1 MVAKPHGALALW
13 AAICSLSCGDAKKKD
28 ASAPQAQTEDAQGA
42 KVDTASHRSCEPQDF
57 AKNVDLAE
65 ASGATFITDT
75 RILMVGDS
83 GNHGAFAIVDATS
96 GAVVQKGALELD
108 PGASD
113 DIEGVSLMDGSAY
126 AITSSGWVRKWSYE
140 GGRFTLATPSY
151 ALAPADSKGLLCYK
165 GTAIN
170 CAKNFEG
177 LCLRSQTPPTGECAG
192 FAAAKTTGELICLV
206 ADDAG
211 KLALDPS
218 RVIPVASAGSLSG
231 CDFDEEERLWFGNN
245 FFAASA
251 IGYVENWQAPADAK
265 ITRVGNFG
273 FGFPESIAVGRGGQV
288 VRASDTRGTPSLL
301 SKYICR

>member
-1 MVAKPHGALALW
+1 MVAKPHSALALL
-13 AAICSLSCGDAKKKD
+13 AAICTLSCEGPKKKE
-28 ASAPQAQTEDAQGA
+28 APAPQAQTKDAQSA
-42 KVDTASHRSCEPQDF
+42 SVDTSSDEACRPQDF
-57 AKNVDLAE
+57 AKSVDLAE

-75 RILMVGDS
+75 RVLLVGDS
-83 GNHGAFAIVDATS
+83 GNHGAFAILDATS
-96 GAVVQKGALELD
+96 GALVQKGALELD

-113 DIEGVSLMDGSAY
+113 DIEGVSLMDGSVY

-140 GGRFTLATPSY
+140 GGHFTLTTPSY
-151 ALAPADSKGLLCYK
+151 PLAPADSKGLLCYK

-177 LCLRSQTPPTGECAG
+177 LCLRHKMPPTGECAG
-192 FAAAKTTGELICLV
+192 FAAAKATGELICLV
-206 ADDAG
+206 ADEAG

-231 CDFDEEERLWFGNN
+231 CDFDEDEHLWFGNN

-273 FGFPESIAVGRGGQV
+273 FGFPEGIAVGSGGQL